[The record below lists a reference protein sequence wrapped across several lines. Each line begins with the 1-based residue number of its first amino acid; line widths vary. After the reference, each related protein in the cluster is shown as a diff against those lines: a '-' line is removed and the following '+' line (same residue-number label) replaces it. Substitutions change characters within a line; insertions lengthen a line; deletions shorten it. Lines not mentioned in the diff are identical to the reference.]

1 MKKIIIILFIINSL
15 LVSAQKKITTEESQ
29 KITGVITDNDGIAIP
44 GVSVMIK
51 GNSKEVFTDFD
62 GNYIINGKKGEQL
75 VASYNGMIQETIT
88 INKQKIIDFKLR
100 EDPDLLKI
108 QFGTVTALAHIQKLK
123 KKT

>member
-51 GNSKEVFTDFD
+51 P
-62 GNYIINGKKGEQL
+62 IAKK
-75 VASYNGMIQETIT
+75 Y
-88 INKQKIIDFKLR
+88 
-100 EDPDLLKI
+100 LLI
-108 QFGTVTALAHIQKLK
+108 LMVT
-123 KKT
+123 TS